1 MITITF
7 DIEHD
12 HTDEFLG
19 THTKRFVSLDCAV
32 RYMYDSY
39 IPSKSASYAHL
50 PENSGLYS
58 ELLDNYLAEIQPI
71 KRKYLDLAATDIEV
85 ADDVV
90 IDSVHLV

>member
-19 THTKRFVSLDCAV
+19 THTKRFSSLDCAV

-39 IPSKSASYAHL
+39 TTSKSASYAHL
-50 PENSGLYS
+50 PEDSGLYS

>member
-19 THTKRFVSLDCAV
+19 THIKRFNSLDDAV
-32 RYMYDSY
+32 NYMYDSY
-39 IPSKSASYAHL
+39 KPSKANPRL
-50 PENSGLYS
+50 PKDSGLYS
-58 ELLDNYLAEIQPI
+58 ELLDNYLSEIQPI

-90 IDSVHLV
+90 IDSVHVV

>member
-12 HTDEFLG
+12 HTDKVIG
-19 THTKRFVSLDCAV
+19 THTKRFNSLDDAV
-32 RYMYDSY
+32 NYMYDSY
-39 IPSKSASYAHL
+39 KPSKAHAYAKL
-50 PENSGLYS
+50 PKDSGLYS

-90 IDSVHLV
+90 IDSIHLV